1 VLPSTWVDRRTVHR
15 RLANEGATFT
25 GLVEAVRRELAER
38 YVKDPHRS
46 LAEVSLLLGFS
57 APSGFSRWYRQRFKA
72 KPSEQR
78 ARSERR

>member
-1 VLPSTWVDRRTVHR
+1 V
-15 RLANEGATFT
+15 RL
-25 GLVEAVRRELAER
+25 ELAER

-78 ARSERR
+78 ARSGRR